1 MNASEVMTENPRTVR
16 MDDTILDAI
25 EVLQS
30 MEVRHAPVVDEQGD
44 LVGMLSDRDLRPLAV
59 ELLGGGEVS
68 ETAVLRGARPI
79 SSIMSGG
86 VISVEPDTEL
96 EEVIDLMLEHRI
108 GAIPVVDGEGAVV
121 GIVSYV
127 DILRQ
132 WPR

>member
-16 MDDTILDAI
+16 MDDTILDAVD
-25 EVLQS
+25 VLQS

-127 DILRQ
+127 DILRE